1 MKRLTLIS
9 LFSAFLLIGC
19 SSKPDVVPDIPP
31 SQLYAEAQN
40 EMSGANWISA
50 VKKLEALDS
59 RYPFG
64 AYSQQVQ
71 LDLIYVYY
79 KKGDLALSSAAISR
93 FMRQNPTSDQMDWVL
108 YMQGLVYV
116 QQNESVILDAFN
128 MDPAKRDPRPYRQA
142 FTTFKKL
149 VQRYPESGFSADAK
163 ARLVELKDKLARYEY
178 MTADFYFRRGAY
190 LAAAN
195 RGQNVVKFFS
205 DTQAARDVLPI
216 MLESYQFLKLEA
228 QIAQVRTLMK
238 LNAVN

>member
-19 SSKPDVVPDIPP
+19 STKPDVVPDIPP
-31 SQLYAEAQN
+31 SQLYTEAQSA
-40 EMSGANWISA
+40 MSNANWTSA
-50 VKKLEALDS
+50 IKKLEALDS

-79 KKGDLALSSAAISR
+79 KKGDLALSSAAVSR

-108 YMQGLVYV
+108 YMQGLGYI
-116 QQNESVILDAFN
+116 QQNENVVLDAFN
-128 MDPAKRDPRPYRQA
+128 MDPAKRDPKPSRQA
-142 FTTFKKL
+142 FTTFRKL
-149 VQRYPESGFSADAK
+149 IQRYPDSMYTADAK
-163 ARLVELKDKLARYEY
+163 ARLIELKNRLSRYELAS
-178 MTADFYFRRGAY
+178 ADFYFRRGAY

-195 RGQNVVKFFS
+195 RGQNVVKYFS

-216 MLESYQFLKLEA
+216 MLQSYQILKLDA
-228 QIAQVRTLMK
+228 QVTQVRTLME